1 MFSAFFRQAGAGLRI
16 LLVFTVLTGVL
27 YPLAVY
33 GVSRLP
39 GLAANAEGSI
49 VQVGSVPVGSE
60 RIGIDPVDPN
70 AAKNP
75 ALDRYFHTRP
85 SASAQG
91 PLGPGDPSTSGGS
104 NKAGDNQDL
113 LKAVQQRKLLIAAR
127 EGVALSQVP
136 PDAVTASASGVD
148 PQISPA
154 YAYLQADRVARENGL
169 SVNTVRQLINEH
181 VQGRALGFLGEPTV
195 NVLDLNLA
203 VRAATSH

>member
-1 MFSAFFRQAGAGLRI
+1 MFSALFRQAGAGLRI

-39 GLAANAEGSI
+39 GLEANAEGSI
-49 VQVGSVPVGSE
+49 VRVGGVPVGSE
-60 RIGIDPVDPN
+60 PIGVDPVDPN

-75 ALDRYFHTRP
+75 TLDRYFHTRP

-113 LKAVQQRKLLIAAR
+113 QKAVEQRKQLIAAR
-127 EGVALSQVP
+127 ESVAPSQVP

-154 YAYLQADRVARENGL
+154 YAYLQANRVASQSGL
-169 SVNTVRQLINEH
+169 PVETVRQIINEH
-181 VQGRALGFLGEPTV
+181 LEGRALGVLGEPTV

-203 VRAATSH
+203 VRAATGH